1 MDYYFGYIQAIDDFG
16 FLDETDARVDINTM
30 VKITEEERNQLLTE
44 NGQGKDIIFYNGE
57 VFTAEPLQYIRQN
70 NEYVLNPNYEA
81 DKQAQIRAEKD
92 QMTLTPADVERALYK
107 AKQMDFD
114 DLKALIVQALPTI
127 DIKAL
132 SIEFRAKDF
141 YRGAEAN
148 GMRLFDVV
156 GQLLGYTSDDMDY
169 LFTHKELPTG
179 ETLDVDTTQ

>member
-1 MDYYFGYIQAIDDFG
+1 MTYYIHIENDKIFSSGECPMDEPFQSI
-16 FLDETDARVDINTM
+16 EV
-30 VKITEEERNQLLTE
+30 TEELYNDFVADPLKYIWNGTE
-44 NGQGKDIIFYNGE
+44 IVE
-57 VFTAEPLQYIRQN
+57 
-70 NEYVLNPNYEA
+70 NPNYEA

-114 DLKALIVQALPTI
+114 DLKALIQQALPTV

-141 YRGAEAN
+141 YRGATAN
-148 GMRLFDVV
+148 GIRLFDVV

-169 LFTHKELPTG
+169 LFEHKELPS
-179 ETLDVDTTQ
+179 ETSDIVQ